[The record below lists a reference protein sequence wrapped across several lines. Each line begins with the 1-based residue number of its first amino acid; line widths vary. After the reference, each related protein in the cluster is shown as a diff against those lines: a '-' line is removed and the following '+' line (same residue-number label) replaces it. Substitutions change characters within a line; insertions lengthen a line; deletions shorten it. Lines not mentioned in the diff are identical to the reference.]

1 MIFGILIVKK
11 VFGKEEKKK
20 SNREKKK
27 ERDRKNQ

>member
-20 SNREKKK
+20 IQQREKK
-27 ERDRKNQ
+27 ERDRRNQ